1 MSETNKKYT
10 YFASDFHLGAPN
22 DAESLQREKE
32 IVAWLTSIES
42 SANCI
47 YLVGDI
53 FDFWFEYK
61 HVIPK
66 GFSRLQGKI
75 AALTDNG
82 IPVHFF
88 YGNHDMW
95 MFEYFK
101 KELGVEIHSDDIQVS
116 IGTKK
121 LFIATEM
128 VSEKEIRVINSS
140 RKYFDHLF
148 VNGFLQDCI
157 QILDFQ

>member
-22 DAESLQREKE
+22 GAESLQREKE

-121 LFIATEM
+121 LFIAHGDGLG
-128 VSEKEIRVINSS
+128 KGDKGYKFIKKIFRSS
-140 RKYFDHLF
+140 FCQWIFARLHPNF
-148 VNGFLQDCI
+148 G
-157 QILDFQ
+157 

>member
-47 YLVGDI
+47 YLVCDI

-101 KELGVEIHSDDIQVS
+101 KELGVEIHSDAIEVS
-116 IGTKK
+116 IGKKK
-121 LFIATEM
+121 LFIANGDGLG
-128 VSEKEIRVINSS
+128 KGDNGYKLIKKLFRSS
-140 RKYFDHLF
+140 FCQWIFARLHPNFAF
-148 VNGFLQDCI
+148 
-157 QILDFQ
+157 